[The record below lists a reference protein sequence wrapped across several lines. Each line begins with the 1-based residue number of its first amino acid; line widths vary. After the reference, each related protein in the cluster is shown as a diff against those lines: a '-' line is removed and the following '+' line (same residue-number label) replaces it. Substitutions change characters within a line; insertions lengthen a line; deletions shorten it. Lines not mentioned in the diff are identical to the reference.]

1 MPRWGKTR
9 YPHAFSRGR
18 GPEPFGAGGSWRGPR
33 APELAAAIEAAR
45 VPHVEGKPSA
55 RVARD
60 ILGLRVWEVLEAGMR
75 IRIACDNCQHET
87 LWTHGYM
94 VRKLSKARGQTMLR
108 LATRLR
114 CAGCRSNSVRVWR
127 G

>member
-18 GPEPFGAGGSWRGPR
+18 GPEPFAPGGSWRGPR
-33 APELAAAIEAAR
+33 AHALAAAIEAVG
-45 VPHVEGKPSA
+45 VPEVEGRPPA

-60 ILGLRVWEVLEAGMR
+60 ILGLRVWQVLEAGMR
-75 IRIACDNCQHET
+75 IRIACENCQHET

-94 VRKLSKARGQTMLR
+94 VRKLSKARGQTMVR

-114 CAGCRSNSVRVWR
+114 CAGCRSNHVRVWR

>member
-18 GPEPFGAGGSWRGPR
+18 GPEPFRAGGSWRGPR
-33 APELAAAIEAAR
+33 ASELASAIEAVR
-45 VPHVEGKPSA
+45 VPHVEGRPSA

-60 ILGLRVWEVLEAGMR
+60 LIALRVWEVMEAGMR
-75 IRIACDNCQHET
+75 IRIACESCQHES
-87 LWTHGYM
+87 LWTQAYM
-94 VRKLSKARGQTMLR
+94 IRKLSKVKGLTMLR

-114 CAGCRSNSVRVWR
+114 CAGCRSNYVRVWR